1 MLARLSSLRRA
12 WLGLVLL
19 AAVWWGAA
27 PARACGVSSV
37 DGAWSCS
44 LEEHNE
50 AVRPRWQLGAAALYT
65 STQLR
70 FGDVL
75 RARQTRSAVVAT
87 AGYAPT
93 ARLSLQAN
101 AGVALGGALHAPEG
115 AHAFSAGPTLAVG
128 ASYALVSEP
137 PFFVATSATFAAS
150 FARTSSPDA
159 AEEVA
164 DYTALDLR
172 LGLIAGVTLLESVRP
187 YAVARVF
194 GGPVYWTYL
203 GEALTGTDAY
213 HYQLGAGVSWRVTE
227 WFLLYAEGVP
237 LGERAVSGG
246 AALIL

>member
-1 MLARLSSLRRA
+1 MLARMSTLRRE
-12 WLGLVLL
+12 WLGLALI
-19 AAVWWGAA
+19 AAICASA
-27 PARACGVSSV
+27 PRAWACGVSGV

-44 LEEHNE
+44 LEEHDE
-50 AVRPRWQLGAAALYT
+50 QERPRWQLGAAALYT
-65 STQLR
+65 STQLV

-87 AGYAPT
+87 LAYAPT
-93 ARLSLQAN
+93 PRLSLQAN
-101 AGVALGGALHAPEG
+101 AGVAIGGELRTPEG

-128 ASYALVSEP
+128 ASYALLTEQ
-137 PFFVATSATFAAS
+137 PFFVAVSGMFAAS
-150 FARTSSPDA
+150 FAQTTSPDA
-159 AEEVA
+159 DEEAV

-172 LGLIAGVTLLESVRP
+172 LGLIGGVILLESLRP

-203 GEALTGTDAY
+203 GEARTGTDLY
-213 HYQLGAGVSWRVTE
+213 HYQLGAGISWQATE
-227 WFLLYAEGVP
+227 WLVLYAEGVP